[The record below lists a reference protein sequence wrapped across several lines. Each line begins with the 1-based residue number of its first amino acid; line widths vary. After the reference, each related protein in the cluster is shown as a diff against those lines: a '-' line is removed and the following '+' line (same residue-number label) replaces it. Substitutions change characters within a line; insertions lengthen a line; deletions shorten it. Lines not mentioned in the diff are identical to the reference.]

1 MKGERDMIHVNNVV
15 KSYRVPVPTETKVE
29 KAMSLFHRKYREV
42 EAVKNISF
50 HVEQGEMVGY
60 IGKNGAGKS
69 TTIKMLTGVLM
80 PTQGSIMINGHNPY
94 AERKKVSTDL
104 GVVFGQR
111 TQLWWDLPLLDS
123 FKLLKDVYGIQ
134 EQEFNKRL
142 ALFDDILD
150 LQSLLAKPVRLMSLG
165 QRMRSDIAASLLHEP
180 KLLFLDEPTIGLDI
194 EAKERIRQFIKMMNE
209 DKKVT
214 VLLTTHDMSDIEKL
228 CNRIMFI
235 DGGQIFF
242 DGTQHELK
250 SLYGGVKSIKL
261 TTENPT
267 VIPMNLPE
275 SIEIQTKSKHQIEIF
290 HSKETKVSDV
300 LVPFFACNVVQEMGI
315 EEENIERVIAKLFKS
330 LRERQG

>member
-1 MKGERDMIHVNNVV
+1 VKGEKKMIDVRNVV
-15 KSYRVPVPTETKVE
+15 KSYRLPVQAKTKIE
-29 KAMSLFHRKYREV
+29 KAMSLFHRKYNEI

-50 HVEQGEMVGY
+50 HIEQGEIVGY

-80 PTQGSIMINGHNPY
+80 PTSGSIKINGHNPY
-94 AERKKVSTDL
+94 IERKKVSNNL

-134 EQEFNKRL
+134 EHEFTKRL

-150 LQSLLAKPVRLMSLG
+150 LQSLLQKPIRLMSLG

-209 DKKVT
+209 EKKMT

-228 CNRIMFI
+228 CSRIMFI
-235 DGGQIFF
+235 DDGQIFF
-242 DGTQHELK
+242 DGTQNELK

-267 VIPMNLPE
+267 VIPDSLHE
-275 SIEIQTKSKHQIEIF
+275 SMEVQIKSKHQIEIF
-290 HSKETKVSDV
+290 YSKETNVSDI
-300 LVPFFACNVVQEMGI
+300 LVPFFDCNVVQEMGI
-315 EEENIERVIAKLFKS
+315 VEEDIERVIVKLFQS
-330 LRERQG
+330 LREKVS

>member
-1 MKGERDMIHVNNVV
+1 MIDVHNVV
-15 KSYRVPVPTETKVE
+15 KSYRLPVQATTKME
-29 KAMSLFHRKYREV
+29 KAMSLFHRKYTDI

-50 HVEQGEMVGY
+50 HIEQGEMVGY

-80 PTQGSIMINGHNPY
+80 PTHGFIMINGHNSY
-94 AERKKVSTDL
+94 TERKKVATNL

-123 FKLLKDVYGIQ
+123 FKLLRDVYGIQ
-134 EQEFNKRL
+134 EQEFTRRL

-150 LQSLLAKPVRLMSLG
+150 LQPLLQKPVRLMSLG

-228 CNRIMFI
+228 CSRIMFI
-235 DGGQIFF
+235 DDGQIFF
-242 DGTQHELK
+242 DGTQQQLK

-267 VIPMNLPE
+267 VIPSSVLDG
-275 SIEIQTKSKHQIEIF
+275 IEIQMKSKHQIEIF
-290 HSKETKVSDV
+290 YSKETNVSDI
-300 LVPFFACNVVQEMGI
+300 LVPFFTCNVVQEMGI
-315 EEENIERVIAKLFKS
+315 EEEGIERVIAKLFHS
-330 LRERQG
+330 LQEKEKVG